1 MIDWRDT
8 LQHYGGDPS
17 GLHLLDADAP
27 DLLPYATL
35 INARRSGSDTL
46 GVVGAVYEWQ
56 EAPLVFLVDADLIT
70 SEQQLQQLRRLLAM
84 RGDAPYL
91 GVVALGRL
99 DVYPIALD
107 SKRPRQVQVCEG
119 LIDIADSN
127 LLPRLA
133 NIRPRAAQTRQT
145 WISDVVLKLLTQAI
159 DELIATSQVDG
170 DDAISLVGRALF
182 TRFLGDRN
190 LLPSDMASLPTSGAL
205 FDNAEHALKTSAWL
219 DATFNGDLLP
229 LSDGIFS
236 RLGDHSFKVLG
247 DIMRRAPGGQLP
259 LEWAERWDN
268 LDFAHIPVGVLSQ
281 AYELYLRNHQS
292 DRQRREGGFYTPRPI
307 ADLLVRA
314 SLRAL
319 DRENGSAGARVLD
332 PAAGAGVFL
341 LTAFRELVAAHW
353 RETGKRPDT
362 AKLREILYH
371 QLTGFDINEAAL
383 RFAALGLYLLSIEL
397 DPEPKPVDK
406 LRFDDLRGV
415 VLHRLG
421 TDQSVKGGKLGSLGP
436 EVGAEHAAQYDIVV
450 GNPPWASGTK
460 LPDWSLVTSEV
471 ERIAS
476 ARAGQRI
483 SPPLPNEILDLPF
496 VWRAM
501 DWVRPGGQIALALHA
516 RLLFQ
521 QGDGMADARLAV
533 FRALDV
539 TSVIN
544 GSELRQTRVWPEIDA
559 PFCLLLATN
568 RVPGSGAGFRL
579 ISPRLEPSLN
589 AAGTMRI
596 DAHAAEIITTEEL
609 ARTPELP
616 KILFRGSKADLGL
629 IERIRARGL
638 PTLAILWSETIG
650 GSPDGYLT
658 GAGNGYQTLKRSSR
672 TRKTGD
678 GLPGAPADY
687 LQGLPDV
694 TAASLDDVLI
704 ATDRLLPF
712 QHRRIHDPR
721 DPALFAG
728 PIVLVHQ
735 SPPAGRDRL
744 RVGVAATA
752 VAYNE
757 SFYGYSSSSL
767 GTSQVLVRFIAMIL
781 GSRFALWFALLT
793 SGKFG
798 FERDVV
804 EKAALNRLPLPDFR
818 EFTEDHFVEICALFD
833 DLTAGSVSWEVV
845 DQWVAELY
853 GLGDGDLQV
862 IADTLHYNAP
872 FSKAKLAA
880 QSPPRDLTTFCAQ
893 VESELAPWTRRLRQP
908 VTATPILG
916 QTGSPWCG
924 IILSHNNQSPKSDL
938 PQHWEGLLRLA
949 DASAATEMIVHVS
962 PGRLFIARLA
972 QQRYWT
978 ATQARLLAQQIIWD
992 EFAFLVERDAG

>member
-1 MIDWRDT
+1 M
-8 LQHYGGDPS
+8 LQHYGGDPK
-17 GLHLLDADAP
+17 GLHLLGADAP

-35 INARRSGSDTL
+35 MNARRSGSETL
-46 GVVGAVYEWQ
+46 DVVGAVYEWQ
-56 EAPLVFLVDADLIT
+56 EAPLIFLVDSHLIT
-70 SEQQLQQLRRLLAM
+70 SEQQLQRLRRLLAM

-91 GVVALGRL
+91 GVIAPGRL

-107 SKRPRQVQVCEG
+107 SKRPRQVQVRDG
-119 LIDIADSN
+119 LIDIADSD
-127 LLPRLA
+127 LLPQLA
-133 NIRPRAAQTRQT
+133 NIRPMAARAPQT
-145 WISDVVLKLLTQAI
+145 WISDVVLRLLTRAI

-190 LLPSDMASLPTSGAL
+190 LLPCDFASVPESNAL
-205 FDNAEHALKTSAWL
+205 FDDAKHASETSAWL

-229 LSDGIFS
+229 LSDGILD
-236 RLGDHSFKVLG
+236 RLDDRGFKVLG

-259 LEWAERWDN
+259 LEWAEQWDN

-281 AYELYLRNHQS
+281 AYEQHLRNHQS
-292 DRQRREGGFYTPRPI
+292 ARQRREGGFYTPRPI

-319 DRENGSAGARVLD
+319 DRENGSANTRVLD

-353 RETGKRPDT
+353 RATGKRPDT

-371 QLTGFDINEAAL
+371 QITGFDINEAAL

-397 DPEPKPVDK
+397 DPEPEPVDK

-415 VLHRLG
+415 VLHRLVA
-421 TDQSVKGGKLGSLGP
+421 DQSAKGGKLGSLGP
-436 EVGAEHAAQYDIVV
+436 EVGAEHAGQYDLVV

-460 LPDWSLVTSEV
+460 LPDWSLVTGEV

-476 ARAGQRI
+476 VRAGHRVA
-483 SPPLPNEILDLPF
+483 PPIPNEVLDLPF

-521 QGDGMADARLAV
+521 QGDGMAEARLAI

-568 RVPGSGAGFRL
+568 RVPGPGAGFRL

-596 DAHAAEIITTEEL
+596 DAHAAEIIASEDL
-609 ARTPELP
+609 ARTPELL

-629 IERIRARGL
+629 IERIRARSL
-638 PTLAILWSETIG
+638 PTLAKLWSETVG

-658 GAGNGYQTLKRSSR
+658 GAGNGYQTLKPSSR

-687 LQGLPDV
+687 LYGLPDV
-694 TAASLDDVLI
+694 TAASLDDLLI

-735 SPPAGRDRL
+735 SPPASSNRL
-744 RVGVAATA
+744 RVGIAANA

-757 SFYGYSSSSL
+757 SFYGYSSGTL
-767 GTSQVLVRFIAMIL
+767 GTSQVLVKFVALIL
-781 GSRFALWFALLT
+781 GSRFALWFALVT

-804 EKAALNRLPLPDFR
+804 EKAALNRLPLPDLR
-818 EFTEDHFVEICALFD
+818 EFGDEQSAQICALFD
-833 DLTAGSVSWEVV
+833 KLAAGVISWEVV
-845 DQWVAELY
+845 DHWVAELY
-853 GLGDGDLQV
+853 GLSESDLQV
-862 IADTLHYNAP
+862 IADTMQYNAP

-880 QSPPRDLTTFCAQ
+880 QSPPQDLIAFCAQ
-893 VESELAPWTRRLRQP
+893 VERELSPWTKRFCRP
-908 VTATPILG
+908 ITATPISRR
-916 QTGSPWCG
+916 TGSPWCG
-924 IILSHNNQSPKSDL
+924 IVLSHEEQSPAADL
-938 PQHWEGLLRLA
+938 PHQWEELLRLA
-949 DASAATEMIVHVS
+949 DTSAATEMIVHAS
-962 PGRLFIARLA
+962 PGRLFVARLA

-978 ATQARLLAQQIIWD
+978 TTQARLLAQHIIWD
-992 EFAFLVERDAG
+992 ELEFLAERHSG